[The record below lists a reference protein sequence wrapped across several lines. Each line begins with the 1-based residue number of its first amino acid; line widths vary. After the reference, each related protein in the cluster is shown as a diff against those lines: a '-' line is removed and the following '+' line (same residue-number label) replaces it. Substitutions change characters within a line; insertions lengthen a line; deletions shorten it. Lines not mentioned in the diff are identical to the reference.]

1 MPTDLKTDAAL
12 LAKLAEAAKRHMT
25 KDELR
30 LQKISFILSSVSDDS
45 TMTRKQVAEIL
56 DEAEGVAA

>member
-12 LAKLAEAAKRHMT
+12 LAKLSEAAKHQMT

-30 LQKISFILSSVSDDS
+30 LQKISFVLGNVSGDS
-45 TMTRKQVAEIL
+45 TITRKQVEEIL
-56 DEAEGVAA
+56 DRAEGVAA

>member
-12 LAKLAEAAKRHMT
+12 LAKLAEAAKRPMT

-30 LQKISFILSSVSDDS
+30 QQKISFILSSVPNDS
-45 TMTRKQVAEIL
+45 AVTRAQVEKALETA
-56 DEAEGVAA
+56 DGVAA